1 MQSPAA
7 VLNVDD
13 GDQVTG
19 GMVCEALTLMAAGR
33 LNLRPGSVKVYLL
46 FSASPSVGVL
56 IHTDSCALDSLCFLN
71 LSAVYDALSV
81 SCPASQSTL
90 HAVCTVLD
98 CMLHLLFDLAV
109 QSQGRAVRLIAWV
122 VNPG

>member
-33 LNLRPGSVKVYLL
+33 LNLRPGSVKVCLM
-46 FSASPSVGVL
+46 FSAP
-56 IHTDSCALDSLCFLN
+56 DS
-71 LSAVYDALSV
+71 
-81 SCPASQSTL
+81 
-90 HAVCTVLD
+90 H
-98 CMLHLLFDLAV
+98 
-109 QSQGRAVRLIAWV
+109 
-122 VNPG
+122 